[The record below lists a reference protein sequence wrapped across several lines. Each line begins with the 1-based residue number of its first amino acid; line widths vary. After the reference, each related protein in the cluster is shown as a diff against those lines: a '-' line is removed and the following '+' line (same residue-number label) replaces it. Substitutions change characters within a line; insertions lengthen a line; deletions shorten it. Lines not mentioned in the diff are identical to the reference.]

1 MLHFENDYNK
11 GAHPTLLEA
20 LVASNQEGLSGY
32 GTDKY
37 TESAIEKSDL
47 PRTVLMHKLRF

>member
-11 GAHPTLLEA
+11 GAHPVLLEA

-32 GTDKY
+32 GTDRY
-37 TESAIEKSDL
+37 T
-47 PRTVLMHKLRF
+47 